1 MRTPRERKQRN
12 TEDEESGG
20 AAFRELFDLLPITCS
35 TSTAAAAQRCLIS
48 QDFCFHRSD
57 SKNTHFLFNSVFLG
71 LRLVMT
77 SARDGEAHA
86 L

>member
-12 TEDEESGG
+12 TEEEESGG

-35 TSTAAAAQRCLIS
+35 TSTAAAAAAAQGRLIS

-71 LRLVMT
+71 LRLGRFRRDDV
-77 SARDGEAHA
+77 SA
-86 L
+86 

>member
-12 TEDEESGG
+12 TEEEESGG

-35 TSTAAAAQRCLIS
+35 TSTAAAAAAAAQGRLIS
-48 QDFCFHRSD
+48 RDFCFHRSD

-71 LRLVMT
+71 LRLSEVQ
-77 SARDGEAHA
+77 A
-86 L
+86 